1 MFLKALFSYD
11 PRRDNLVPC
20 RDAALGF
27 KEGDI
32 LQVVNREDPNWW
44 QVRGEALGF
53 CKKYTC
59 VFRKKVKRGEWH
71 VCHQVSLSPE

>member
-1 MFLKALFSYD
+1 MFQVFLKALFSYD

-44 QVRGEALGF
+44 QVREILREI
-53 CKKYTC
+53 
-59 VFRKKVKRGEWH
+59 VLPR
-71 VCHQVSLSPE
+71 